1 MYRKI
6 NNNLAV
12 RQALKEYGV
21 LMYELA
27 NYLDVSEPT
36 LTRWM
41 RGELPKDKQ
50 DKIVALIKAKAEMR

>member
-6 NNNLAV
+6 NNNMV
-12 RQALKEYGV
+12 IRQALREHGV

-27 NYLDVSEPT
+27 DYLEVSEPT

-41 RGELPKDKQ
+41 RTELPKDRQ
-50 DKIVALIKAKAEMR
+50 EKIVALIKAKAEMR